1 VHEAVDGVPVTRVAS
16 FGRVGAVSLTP
27 SLAFWLSRASADVIV
42 LHEPNPMA
50 LVACSLAP
58 PDVPLVVWFHSEVV
72 RPRWRYRLFYEP
84 FLNRVLARAARIVV
98 SAPLMRDVPALVGH
112 REKVTVLPYGLDPAG
127 YPVQPA
133 RAPRPKDLPTV
144 LFVGRLVAY
153 KGVDVLLRAMVDVP
167 ASLVLVGDG
176 PLRQSLEQLARDLGI
191 DDRITFAGRVS
202 DADRLA
208 WFGRAD
214 VVALPSVSRQEAF
227 GMVQVEAMLTGRP
240 VVSTSLPTGVP
251 WVNQHGESGL
261 VVPPGDSAAL
271 AGALRLLFGD
281 PDLRARLGEG
291 GRARANRLFTAER
304 MCAEFA
310 SLCRGVAVSEG
321 VETPA
326 QAVEVQ

>member
-1 VHEAVDGVPVTRVAS
+1 
-16 FGRVGAVSLTP
+16 
-27 SLAFWLSRASADVIV
+27 
-42 LHEPNPMA
+42 
-50 LVACSLAP
+50 
-58 PDVPLVVWFHSEVV
+58 
-72 RPRWRYRLFYEP
+72 
-84 FLNRVLARAARIVV
+84 
-98 SAPLMRDVPALVGH
+98 
-112 REKVTVLPYGLDPAG
+112 
-127 YPVQPA
+127 
-133 RAPRPKDLPTV
+133 
-144 LFVGRLVAY
+144 
-153 KGVDVLLRAMVDVP
+153 
-167 ASLVLVGDG
+167 VGDG